1 MKTALITIGSTR
13 EYIDPVRYISNE
25 SSGKQGMSLIKGLL
39 KKNYKI
45 ICLHGYLQVKPII
58 SKKIKY
64 IFTPN
69 AVNKSVR
76 SNVSTQLK
84 AIDKLIK
91 DKKVDESMAKLKQV
105 MSILHKSTQ
114 KKIMHLN
121 KASRTI
127 SKLQKDISAISK

>member
-1 MKTALITIGSTR
+1 MPQHKSAKKRLRQSDRKKT
-13 EYIDPVRYISNE
+13 
-25 SSGKQGMSLIKGLL
+25 
-39 KKNYKI
+39 
-45 ICLHGYLQVKPII
+45 
-58 SKKIKY
+58 
-64 IFTPN
+64 
-69 AVNKSVR
+69 VNKTVK

-91 DKKVDESMAKLKQV
+91 DKKVDESMEKLKTV
-105 MSILHKSTQ
+105 MSVLHKSTK

>member
-1 MKTALITIGSTR
+1 MPQHKSA
-13 EYIDPVRYISNE
+13 
-25 SSGKQGMSLIKGLL
+25 
-39 KKNYKI
+39 KKRLRQSEI
-45 ICLHGYLQVKPII
+45 R
-58 SKKIKY
+58 
-64 IFTPN
+64 N
-69 AVNKSVR
+69 AVNKSVK

>member
-1 MKTALITIGSTR
+1 MPQHKSAKKRLRQS
-13 EYIDPVRYISNE
+13 E
-25 SSGKQGMSLIKGLL
+25 SR
-39 KKNYKI
+39 
-45 ICLHGYLQVKPII
+45 
-58 SKKIKY
+58 
-64 IFTPN
+64 N
-69 AVNKSVR
+69 AVNKSVK

-84 AIDKLIK
+84 AIDILIK

-127 SKLQKDISAISK
+127 SKLQKDITAISK

>member
-1 MKTALITIGSTR
+1 MPQHKSAKKRLRQS
-13 EYIDPVRYISNE
+13 E
-25 SSGKQGMSLIKGLL
+25 SR
-39 KKNYKI
+39 
-45 ICLHGYLQVKPII
+45 
-58 SKKIKY
+58 
-64 IFTPN
+64 N
-69 AVNKSVR
+69 AVNKSVK

-127 SKLQKDISAISK
+127 SKLQKDITAISK

>member
-1 MKTALITIGSTR
+1 MPQHKSA
-13 EYIDPVRYISNE
+13 
-25 SSGKQGMSLIKGLL
+25 
-39 KKNYKI
+39 KKR
-45 ICLHGYLQVKPII
+45 LRQ
-58 SKKIKY
+58 SERR
-64 IFTPN
+64 N
-69 AVNKSVR
+69 AVNKSLK
-76 SNVSTQLK
+76 SNVSSQLK

-91 DKKVDESMAKLKQV
+91 DKKVDDSMAKLKQV

>member
-1 MKTALITIGSTR
+1 MPQHKSAKKRLRQS
-13 EYIDPVRYISNE
+13 E
-25 SSGKQGMSLIKGLL
+25 SR
-39 KKNYKI
+39 
-45 ICLHGYLQVKPII
+45 
-58 SKKIKY
+58 
-64 IFTPN
+64 N
-69 AVNKSVR
+69 AVNKSVK

-84 AIDKLIK
+84 AIDNLIK

-127 SKLQKDISAISK
+127 SKLQKDISAITK

>member
-1 MKTALITIGSTR
+1 MPQHKSAKKRLRQSETR
-13 EYIDPVRYISNE
+13 
-25 SSGKQGMSLIKGLL
+25 
-39 KKNYKI
+39 
-45 ICLHGYLQVKPII
+45 
-58 SKKIKY
+58 
-64 IFTPN
+64 N
-69 AVNKSVR
+69 AVNKSVK

-127 SKLQKDISAISK
+127 SRLQKDISSITK

>member
-1 MKTALITIGSTR
+1 MPQHKSAKKRLRQS
-13 EYIDPVRYISNE
+13 E
-25 SSGKQGMSLIKGLL
+25 SR
-39 KKNYKI
+39 
-45 ICLHGYLQVKPII
+45 
-58 SKKIKY
+58 
-64 IFTPN
+64 N
-69 AVNKSVR
+69 AVNKSVK

-114 KKIMHLN
+114 KKIMYLN

>member
-1 MKTALITIGSTR
+1 MPQHKSAKKRLRQS
-13 EYIDPVRYISNE
+13 E
-25 SSGKQGMSLIKGLL
+25 SR
-39 KKNYKI
+39 N
-45 ICLHGYLQVKPII
+45 
-58 SKKIKY
+58 
-64 IFTPN
+64 T
-69 AVNKSVR
+69 VNKSVK

>member
-1 MKTALITIGSTR
+1 MPQHKSAKKRLRQS
-13 EYIDPVRYISNE
+13 E
-25 SSGKQGMSLIKGLL
+25 SR
-39 KKNYKI
+39 
-45 ICLHGYLQVKPII
+45 
-58 SKKIKY
+58 
-64 IFTPN
+64 N
-69 AVNKSVR
+69 AVNKSVK